1 MSGFREAYRTH
12 EFVVEIDGIDS
23 PGITKVSGLS
33 DGEVDAIEQ
42 PDGGANITHKISSG
56 IVKFGD
62 LTLERNMDGSAADAA
77 FQTWFQQM
85 FQIDGSGTPPG
96 QGSPLRKNGSVVK
109 NQFGVEVLRYA
120 FEGAWIKSSK
130 FTDLDAASSGL
141 MKQTIVLAMERMYR
155 VAP

>member
-1 MSGFREAYRTH
+1 MATFTEAYRTH

-33 DGEVDAIEQ
+33 DGEIEAIEQ
-42 PDGGANITHKISSG
+42 PDGGSNIIHKISSG

-62 LTLERNMDGSAADAA
+62 LTIERNMDGSPADPA
-77 FQTWFQQM
+77 FLTWFQQM

-109 NQFGVEVLRYA
+109 KQFGIEVLRFA
-120 FEGAWIKSSK
+120 FTK
-130 FTDLDAASSGL
+130 
-141 MKQTIVLAMERMYR
+141 
-155 VAP
+155 APGSNPRNSPISTPRRRA